1 MIKENKGQSFGGLRW
16 KIGVIDDAM
25 LGVDTEVAEAWN
37 EIMERLGLRSEFK
50 NQNKGDFQR
59 RKEIAKK
66 RSE

>member
-1 MIKENKGQSFGGLRW
+1 
-16 KIGVIDDAM
+16 M
-25 LGVDTEVAEAWN
+25 LGVDAEVAEAWN